1 MGGTCQKEPSPV
13 AETCQEEPSPVAE
26 TCQEE
31 PSPVAQIGGIMT
43 RKEEAVAIFTD
54 HFHCSQAVLAAYAD
68 ECGITKE
75 QALKLGGCLGSGMR
89 RGEVC
94 GACTGAL
101 MVLGLLFGQSD
112 KEDLTS
118 RRRSD
123 EVNDRMMDLFA
134 QKSGSYLC
142 REIIG
147 YDISTE
153 EAKKYAREHH
163 LYANCHEMVGNAVDA
178 LEEILQKNN

>member
-1 MGGTCQKEPSPV
+1 MKVIPEFISDIALNWKIISSTICSIRDKE
-13 AETCQEEPSPVAE
+13 
-26 TCQEE
+26 
-31 PSPVAQIGGIMT
+31 
-43 RKEEAVAIFTD
+43 
-54 HFHCSQAVLAAYAD
+54 CSGNKQCKHDAADVLAAYAD

-89 RGEVC
+89 KGEVC